1 LEGLATYHS
10 LSADELIRFGLINY
24 LFLKVVGYNMYWFKD
39 LKIERRIYVYQYIIN
54 KRKEAEMKNLNI
66 PVGISDFERIRELN
80 YYYVDK
86 TGLIKTL
93 LQGEMD
99 QVTLITRPRRFGKTM
114 AMNMVASFLDIRKD
128 SKELFDGLEISKEK
142 EICKNWMN
150 QYPTLF
156 LSLKDVDG
164 TTFENAFN
172 MLKFV
177 ISSLCSQNSYLETG
191 ENIRENEK
199 DIFSRLRSQT
209 ASITDI
215 KGSIVTIMNMMQSYY
230 EKPVILL
237 IDEYDVP
244 IAKASNNG
252 YYKGMLEVIKGMLST
267 ALKDNSSLKF
277 AVITGCLKIAKESI
291 FTGTN
296 NFVSDTISSTRYN
309 EYYGFTQQDVD
320 KLLADAEIE
329 EKADLIKEW
338 YDGYNFGEFEVYC
351 PWDVMNY
358 LRDLQNDLNARPVS
372 YWKNTSDN
380 AIIRSFI
387 DYTGAAIRK
396 KLEVLIA
403 GGSICQKI
411 EEDLTYDYLHSSED
425 NVWSILYLTGYLTK
439 VGERDKDG
447 QIELRIPNKEVKEIF
462 ESTVRKWFEDSA
474 RVTNRKDLFDAVWN
488 KDADKATKE
497 ISTLLR
503 MTISYYDYRE
513 NFYHAFLAGIF
524 AGAGYSVE
532 SNREHGEGRSDI
544 VIYNDVTGQVAVFE
558 AKYSRKLEDLEK
570 DCQKALDQINTK
582 MYAKEFEDAYEEVL
596 CYGIAF
602 YKKRCLVKSK

>member
-1 LEGLATYHS
+1 
-10 LSADELIRFGLINY
+10 
-24 LFLKVVGYNMYWFKD
+24 
-39 LKIERRIYVYQYIIN
+39 
-54 KRKEAEMKNLNI
+54 MKNLNI
-66 PVGISDFERIRELN
+66 PVGISDFERIRELD

-93 LQGEMD
+93 LRGEMD

-114 AMNMVASFLDIRKD
+114 AMSMLNSFLDIRKD
-128 SKELFDGLEISKEK
+128 SRELFEGLEISKETA
-142 EICKNWMN
+142 ICERWMN

-156 LSLKDVDG
+156 LSFKDVDG
-164 TTFENAFN
+164 SIFENAFN
-172 MLKFV
+172 FLKYIVAEVCKQHMYLLDSDDVDKEDKLVYEKLKSGDASLIEIQSCILRITNML
-177 ISSLCSQNSYLETG
+177 E
-191 ENIRENEK
+191 
-199 DIFSRLRSQT
+199 
-209 ASITDI
+209 
-215 KGSIVTIMNMMQSYY
+215 SYY
-230 EKPVILL
+230 KKPVILL

-244 IAKASNNG
+244 IAKASSNG
-252 YYKGMLEVIKGMLST
+252 YYKEMLEIMKGMLST

-291 FTGTN
+291 FIGTN
-296 NFVSDTISSTRYN
+296 NLVSDTISSTRYN

-320 KLLADAEIE
+320 KLLADAGME

-358 LRDLQNDLNARPVS
+358 LRDLQNNIQARPVS

-396 KLEVLIA
+396 KLETLIA
-403 GGSICQKI
+403 GGSIRQKI

-425 NVWSILYLTGYLTK
+425 NLWSILYLTGYLTK
-439 VGERDKDG
+439 AGECDAEG
-447 QIELRIPNKEVKEIF
+447 LVELRIPNKEIKEIF
-462 ESTVRKWFEDSA
+462 ESTVRKWFEDST
-474 RVTNRKDLFDAVWN
+474 RVMNRKALFDAVWN
-488 KDADKATKE
+488 KDTDKLTKE

-513 NFYHAFLAGIF
+513 DFYHAFLAGIF

-558 AKYSRKLEDLEK
+558 AKYSRKLDDLER
-570 DCQKALDQINTK
+570 DCQKALDQIDTK
-582 MYAKEFEDAYEEVL
+582 MYAKEFEDTYDEVL
-596 CYGIAF
+596 CYGISF
-602 YKKRCLVKSK
+602 YKKRCLVRCK

>member
-1 LEGLATYHS
+1 
-10 LSADELIRFGLINY
+10 
-24 LFLKVVGYNMYWFKD
+24 
-39 LKIERRIYVYQYIIN
+39 
-54 KRKEAEMKNLNI
+54 MKNLNI
-66 PVGISDFERIRELN
+66 PVGISDFERIRELD

-93 LQGEMD
+93 LRGEMD

-114 AMNMVASFLDIRKD
+114 AMSMLNSFLDIRKD
-128 SKELFDGLEISKEK
+128 SRELFEGLEISKETA
-142 EICKNWMN
+142 ICERWMN

-156 LSLKDVDG
+156 LSFKDVDG
-164 TTFENAFN
+164 SIFENAFN
-172 MLKFV
+172 FLKYIVAEVCKQHMYLLDSDDVDKEDKLVYEKLKSGDASLIEIQSCILRITNML
-177 ISSLCSQNSYLETG
+177 E
-191 ENIRENEK
+191 
-199 DIFSRLRSQT
+199 
-209 ASITDI
+209 
-215 KGSIVTIMNMMQSYY
+215 SYY
-230 EKPVILL
+230 KKPVILL

-244 IAKASNNG
+244 IAKASSNG
-252 YYKGMLEVIKGMLST
+252 YYKEMLEIMKGMLST
-267 ALKDNSSLKF
+267 ALKDNSLLKF

-296 NFVSDTISSTRYN
+296 NLVSDTISSTRYN

-320 KLLADAEIE
+320 KLLADAGME

-358 LRDLQNDLNARPVS
+358 LRDLQNNIQARPVS

-396 KLEVLIA
+396 KLETLIA
-403 GGSICQKI
+403 GGSIRQKI

-425 NVWSILYLTGYLTK
+425 NLWSILYLTGYLTK
-439 VGERDKDG
+439 AGECDAEG
-447 QIELRIPNKEVKEIF
+447 LVELRIPNKEIKEIF
-462 ESTVRKWFEDSA
+462 ESTVRKWFEDST
-474 RVTNRKDLFDAVWN
+474 RVMNRKALFDAVWN
-488 KDADKATKE
+488 KDTDKLTKE

-513 NFYHAFLAGIF
+513 DFYHAFLAGIF

-558 AKYSRKLEDLEK
+558 AKYSRKLDDLER
-570 DCQKALDQINTK
+570 DCQKALDQIDTK
-582 MYAKEFEDAYEEVL
+582 MYAKEFEDTYDEVL
-596 CYGIAF
+596 CYGISF
-602 YKKRCLVKSK
+602 YKKRCLVRCK